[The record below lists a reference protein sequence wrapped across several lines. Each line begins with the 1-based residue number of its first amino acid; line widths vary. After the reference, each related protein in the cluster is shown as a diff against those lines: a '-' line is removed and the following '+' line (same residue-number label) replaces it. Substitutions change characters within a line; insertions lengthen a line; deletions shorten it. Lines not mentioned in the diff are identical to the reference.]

1 MSYEHSQGCKHG
13 RWKGRAPHRAHTHL
27 VRRRKLSGT
36 KVDDSKDRAIVLI
49 QLTAARESDNRR
61 RAPASCCVHEHVEV
75 GVGNARATRQIH
87 RAGTRN
93 LARAPTRHDKEN
105 YSATTRPCC
114 HPSRNAYFDT
124 AVMRVC
130 APREGR
136 KRRCQEGPASSTSNK
151 CRGGR
156 SSHCV
161 KSTSH
166 AKTLCRTHTHTHT
179 HNPAYIIGVGARA
192 VRWRKQR
199 GRKRRRDVGVL
210 ARRERGGVGRALS
223 AAGPSRSAV
232 SRREQCTGY
241 TETSFPHKMQGV
253 GRHHNR
259 HRQQHVTARTP
270 QSSTGKTT
278 AARSTDQPK
287 ATPSPW

>member
-13 RWKGRAPHRAHTHL
+13 RWKGWAPHRAHTHL

-166 AKTLCRTHTHTHT
+166 AKTLCRTHTHTQ
-179 HNPAYIIGVGARA
+179 PGVHHWGWCTCCTLAQAAR
-192 VRWRKQR
+192 
-199 GRKRRRDVGVL
+199 
-210 ARRERGGVGRALS
+210 
-223 AAGPSRSAV
+223 
-232 SRREQCTGY
+232 
-241 TETSFPHKMQGV
+241 TETSTRCRCSGTTGARWSSPRTFRCRSIPQCSLETRTM
-253 GRHHNR
+253 
-259 HRQQHVTARTP
+259 HRIH
-270 QSSTGKTT
+270 
-278 AARSTDQPK
+278 
-287 ATPSPW
+287 